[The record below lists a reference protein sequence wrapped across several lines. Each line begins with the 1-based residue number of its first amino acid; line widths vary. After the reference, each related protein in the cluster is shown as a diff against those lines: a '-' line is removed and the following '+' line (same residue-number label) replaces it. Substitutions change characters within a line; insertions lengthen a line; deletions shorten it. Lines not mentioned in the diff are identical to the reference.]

1 MTQFKVATF
10 NVKNL
15 IGPDE
20 EYYRFERYTPEEH
33 AWKRDWLARQLLK
46 MDADVVCF
54 QEIFD
59 EQALWDVI
67 EETNRRGAALNALVL
82 PDKSKSYHKR
92 AIFRRLGYTP
102 YKRSDLR
109 FARNVNDGAPGER
122 RPGLAV
128 LSRLGFR
135 GAQKIIQD
143 LEKPLEVA
151 FPTLEGG
158 DGGSF
163 VLNRTS
169 RPIQRVVV
177 PVEGENL
184 TIYNVHFKSKLGE
197 FVRPKGAAF
206 APEQDL
212 TRYDPLGR
220 ALGEMRASVRRMA
233 EAAVLREQIL
243 KDLKKHRAVMAMG
256 DFNDSEHS
264 VVSAIVSGEKPFKN
278 YSWIRRHNAK
288 ARDDRYTEAENRK
301 ITEAI
306 SKVRMTSAETYFV
319 TKSAKD
325 LIFSSAFGGVYES
338 IDQILLSAHFE
349 PGNDRQIA
357 QVDYLSVFND
367 HLTDGSHPEAPYN
380 KLASDHGQL
389 VAHLSLISRET

>member
-1 MTQFKVATF
+1 MKATHLRSMRGS
-10 NVKNL
+10 V
-15 IGPDE
+15 IGW
-20 EYYRFERYTPEEH
+20 H
-33 AWKRDWLARQLLK
+33 ASFLK
-46 MDADVVCF
+46 MDADIVCF

-59 EQALWDVI
+59 EEALWDVI
-67 EETNRRGAALNALVL
+67 AETNRRGKALNALVL
-82 PDKSKSYHKR
+82 PDESKKYHKR

-109 FARNVNDGAPGER
+109 FARNLNDGAPGER

-128 LSRLGFR
+128 LSRFGFK
-135 GAQKIIQD
+135 GKQKVIQQ
-143 LEKPLEVA
+143 LETPLEID
-151 FPTLEGG
+151 FPTLGGG
-158 DGGSF
+158 DGGAF
-163 VLNRTS
+163 VLKRTS

-177 PVEGENL
+177 PVEDKSF

-197 FVRPKGAAF
+197 YVRPKGAPF

-212 TRYDPLGR
+212 TRYDAFGR

-243 KDLKKHRAVMAMG
+243 KDLKKNRAVMAMG

-264 VVSAIVSGEKPFKN
+264 VVSAIVAGEKPFKN
-278 YSWIRRHNAK
+278 YSWMRRHNAK
-288 ARDDRYTEAENRK
+288 RRDDRYTEAENRK
-301 ITEAI
+301 ITDAI
-306 SKVRMTSAETYFV
+306 TKVRMTSAETYFV

-325 LIFSSAFGGVYES
+325 MVFSSAFGGVYES
-338 IDQILLSAHFE
+338 IDQILLSPQFE
-349 PGNDRQIA
+349 PGNAGQVA
-357 QVDYLSVFND
+357 EVDYLSVFND

-389 VAHLSLISRET
+389 VAHLSLTSRGT